1 MKTNAEKPDDRE
13 LSAYVDGQLS
23 PEDAAEIEARFTASP
38 EEAARVESYLQQ
50 NRLIRDAADALEPA
64 AADLRTAALER
75 QLAQRLERRV
85 GQRWR
90 MPAWVR
96 QAAAAVVL
104 ISAGW
109 LAHGQYAA
117 LDQAPPGY
125 VAEAVGAHRVFADD
139 AVRPVEFVPEASDA
153 ALRWASAKLGQ
164 PVDIPKLDSLGL
176 GLVGSRLHGT
186 AEGPI
191 AQFIYEDEGGNR
203 LSVIVAPHPPEVP
216 AYDFTQASFQE
227 TRVGY
232 WSALGLDYAVVAET
246 SAPQIEAI
254 ASEIAAPGSAL

>member
-1 MKTNAEKPDDRE
+1 MKPNAETPDDPQ
-13 LSAYVDGQLS
+13 LSAYADGQLS
-23 PEDAAEIEARFTASP
+23 PEEAAEIEARLAASP
-38 EEAARVESYLQQ
+38 EDAARVESYLRQ

-64 AADLRTAALER
+64 TTDLRTAALER
-75 QLAQRLERRV
+75 QLAQRLERR
-85 GQRWR
+85 RWR

-96 QAAAAVVL
+96 QVAAAVLLV
-104 ISAGW
+104 SAGW

-125 VAEAVGAHRVFADD
+125 VAEALGAHRVFADD
-139 AVRPVEFVPEASDA
+139 GFRPVEFAPEASDA
-153 ALRWASAKLGQ
+153 ALQWASAKLGH
-164 PVDIPKLDSLGL
+164 PVDIPTLDSLGL

-191 AQFIYEDEGGNR
+191 AQFIYEDDSGNR

-216 AYDFTQASFQE
+216 AYDFTMASFAE

-232 WSALGLDYAVVAET
+232 WSASGLDYAVVAET

-254 ASEIAAPGSAL
+254 ASEIAALGSAL